1 MKKFICGLFL
11 VAFLTGCSA
20 NTDDDT
26 TEVYDPDKDKTVGE
40 ILEERAEEYKEK
52 QGITLNAEDV
62 QFDMVNNLD
71 TKFLI
76 TGTAKLDDYYNYG
89 FTNEKDYF
97 STYVSPDDNSDGWY
111 VFFERDSYSELYEML
126 KDQGSTSVYISAVIP
141 KNVYKQGQ
149 GNMAVAASSDF

>member
-1 MKKFICGLFL
+1 MKKLILVLFL
-11 VAFLTGCSA
+11 VTFLTGCSA
-20 NTDDDT
+20 NTDVET
-26 TEVYDPDKDKTVGE
+26 TEINDQNKDKTVGE

-52 QGITLNAEDV
+52 KGITLNAEDV
-62 QFDMVNNLD
+62 QFDMANNLD
-71 TKFLI
+71 KKFLI
-76 TGTAKLDDYYNYG
+76 TGTAKLEDYYNYG

-97 STYVSPDDNSDGWY
+97 STYVTPNDNSDSWY
-111 VFFERDSYSELYEML
+111 VFFERESYSELYEML